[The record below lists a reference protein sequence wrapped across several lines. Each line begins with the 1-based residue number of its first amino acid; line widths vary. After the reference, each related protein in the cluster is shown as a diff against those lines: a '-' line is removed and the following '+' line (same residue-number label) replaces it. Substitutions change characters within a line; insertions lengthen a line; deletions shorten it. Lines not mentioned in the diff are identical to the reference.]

1 MGLGEKMDELNVLI
15 NKFEDRLINK
25 GAGVRASVLLFS
37 EEQVHGQVQ
46 HYLVFGKLANQWRLI
61 WERYNGDKPLGS
73 SPLKD
78 AAMDIRFKAVD
89 LFADLVAALDAE
101 RAAREE
107 LATEQVEKLRSFL
120 DDWDAGL

>member
-1 MGLGEKMDELNVLI
+1 MSLMCSSTNSKTVSST
-15 NKFEDRLINK
+15 R
-25 GAGVRASVLLFS
+25 
-37 EEQVHGQVQ
+37 
-46 HYLVFGKLANQWRLI
+46 NQWRLI